1 MNLLEKID
9 TDLKS
14 AMKNGDIVRTETLK
28 MLKSD
33 IAYEKEKPVK
43 ILLTSN

>member
-9 TDLKS
+9 ADLKS
-14 AMKNGDIVRTETLK
+14 AMKTGDSIRTETLK

-33 IAYEKEKPVK
+33 KKLV
-43 ILLTSN
+43 